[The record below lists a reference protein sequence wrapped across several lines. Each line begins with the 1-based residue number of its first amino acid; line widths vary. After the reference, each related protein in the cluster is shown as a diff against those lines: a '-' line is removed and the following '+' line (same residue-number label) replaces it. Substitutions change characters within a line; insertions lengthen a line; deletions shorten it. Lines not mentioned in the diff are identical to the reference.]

1 MNVENNTF
9 MSTISVAPHNNSAG
23 TAVSNDVD

>member
-9 MSTISVAPHNNSAG
+9 MSTISVAPHTNNAG
-23 TAVSNDVD
+23 TAVNNVDD